1 MVVFVLSLAL
11 LAGCA
16 SLTGIEPINDEE
28 IAETPTV
35 IVLPTQLSVQTRV
48 EGQACEMTRLVTIQ
62 TDEIQGD
69 LMSWSPKEDQLA
81 LLQPE
86 NGYSG
91 WYIGTLVVYDALS
104 GETVYTSNEKAV
116 FGDLTW
122 SADGN
127 SVAFVSLDQEGGY
140 YTVKVADLSSGGE
153 TDVLDEAARTDDF
166 ASQKGILS
174 WNGSPT
180 LVMTSVCG
188 SDCVR
193 VYRYDPESQLLT
205 EGEELRSNENN
216 SLLLQNDDVSADDNW
231 KVTVD
236 DNDNCWLTDLSQN
249 TISLLVADTEILE
262 IKFSLSSQYLA
273 LRTAEE
279 IGVYQL
285 GCSNPGIN

>member
-1 MVVFVLSLAL
+1 MVVFVLSLTL